1 MKGLSRMGAGGGET
15 HSYLVSSLI
24 VKVPVERKV
33 SLANQHGLQ
42 HFQAWTSTND
52 GALKLFL
59 NDRNRFIGSI
69 WRTTYL
75 ATTMNTEELSTCSK
89 CNVELLQFERKQKTS
104 LLGNSETDMN
114 LITDYVTTFFSILA
128 FELSKQKWDDWLPWR
143 LTGKSVN
150 YSRSTD

>member
-1 MKGLSRMGAGGGET
+1 MKGLSRMGAGGGGET

-75 ATTMNTEELSTCSK
+75 ATTMNTEELSTCSN
-89 CNVELLQFERKQKTS
+89 CNVELLQFERKQIAENQFTWEYWNWYE
-104 LLGNSETDMN
+104 L
-114 LITDYVTTFFSILA
+114 DYRLCDNILFILA
-128 FELSKQKWDDWLPWR
+128 FELSKQKWDDWLS
-143 LTGKSVN
+143 LTVDRKVC
-150 YSRSTD
+150 